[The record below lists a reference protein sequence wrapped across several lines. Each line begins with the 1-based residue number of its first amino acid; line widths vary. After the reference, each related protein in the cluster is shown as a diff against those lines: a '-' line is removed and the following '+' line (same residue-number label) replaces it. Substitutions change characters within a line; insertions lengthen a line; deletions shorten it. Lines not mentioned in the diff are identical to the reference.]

1 MLKKVLLTYVA
12 MFTHSY
18 CLAISTNSDEDK
30 LNKGAGG
37 DLDKVELEDEEIVQR
52 VQKGVGSRFY
62 KNGRFSPK
70 MEKGVHHFHSLISK
84 FLFK

>member
-30 LNKGAGG
+30 LNKC
-37 DLDKVELEDEEIVQR
+37 LDFNENYIQQEQFSHYLNEVYVVLKKLFSDE
-52 VQKGVGSRFY
+52 
-62 KNGRFSPK
+62 
-70 MEKGVHHFHSLISK
+70 
-84 FLFK
+84 